1 MMKKFLYAALALFF
15 CVGLMLGGCEKKS
28 TEDMV
33 HLTISEVTHSV
44 FYAPQYAAIA
54 LGYFQEEGL
63 EIELVNGGGAD
74 NVMTA
79 VLSGQVEIGFAGPE
93 ASIYVYNEGKEDFA
107 QVFAQVTKRDGSF
120 IMARTPNPN
129 FTYEDFEGAH
139 ILGGRKGGVP
149 YMTLEYVIK
158 QSDADINAMNLDT
171 SIDFDLMVPS
181 FTAGTGDYVTV
192 FEPVASTLEQEG
204 KAYIVASVGQDSGEI
219 PFTAYFAL
227 KSYIQENP
235 EVIQKFT
242 DALYRAQQWVLQAD
256 AEEIAEVI
264 APFFP
269 DNDIDLL
276 TNAIQRYQ
284 DIDAWVGEP
293 AMTQDAFERLQDVM
307 QEAGELKQRAPYSE
321 IVNNDFAYHAVE

>member
-1 MMKKFLYAALALFF
+1 MKKILYAALALLF
-15 CVGLMLGGCEKKS
+15 CISLTLSSCEKHS
-28 TEDMV
+28 TEEVV
-33 HLTISEVTHSV
+33 HLTVSEVTHSV

-54 LGYFQEEGL
+54 LGYFEEEGL

-79 VLSGQVEIGFAGPE
+79 VLSGQVDIGFAGPE

-120 IMARTPNPN
+120 IVSRTPNAS
-129 FTYEDFEGAH
+129 FSYKDFEGAH
-139 ILGGRKGGVP
+139 VLGGRKGGVP
-149 YMTLEYVIK
+149 YMTLEYVVK
-158 QSDADINAMNLDT
+158 QSGVDIDAVQLDT

-204 KAYIVASVGQDSGEI
+204 KGYIVASVGQDSGEI
-219 PFTAYFAL
+219 PYTAYFAL
-227 KSYIQENP
+227 QSYINEHP
-235 EVIQKFT
+235 DIIQKFT
-242 DALYRAQQWVLQAD
+242 NALYKAQQWVIQAD
-256 AEEIAEVI
+256 AKRIAEVI

-269 DNDIDLL
+269 DSDLAL
-276 TNAIQRYQ
+276 LSTAIQRYQ
-284 DIDAWVGEP
+284 NIDAWVSTP

-307 QEAGELKQRAPYSE
+307 QEAGELKQRASYLE
-321 IVNNDFAYHAVE
+321 IVNNTFAEKAVQ